1 MEILDDGY
9 NENCLLHY
17 VTLTIFFHR
26 AHSSHVSTKIKRPR
40 VFYEYTGCHLSSGR
54 RGLTFAARGRVQLL
68 FVWKKTSIQREMLRA
83 EMNCSANAG
92 VTGGFLRLTSSP
104 FPFLFFFFLSSEYK
118 SRGIFVL
125 SIDRGFLCISEKFRR
140 ANVQRMRVYTQ
151 SYIKYAKF
159 NAYYNV

>member
-1 MEILDDGY
+1 MQGSCNKKKRKRGNEQICQDRATEEILDDGY

-17 VTLTIFFHR
+17 VTSTIFFHR
-26 AHSSHVSTKIKRPR
+26 PHSSHVSTKIKRPR

-92 VTGGFLRLTSSP
+92 VTGGLLRLTSSP
-104 FPFLFFFFLSSEYK
+104 FSFLFCLRNIKVEVSLFY
-118 SRGIFVL
+118 
-125 SIDRGFLCISEKFRR
+125 LCYR
-140 ANVQRMRVYTQ
+140 
-151 SYIKYAKF
+151 
-159 NAYYNV
+159 